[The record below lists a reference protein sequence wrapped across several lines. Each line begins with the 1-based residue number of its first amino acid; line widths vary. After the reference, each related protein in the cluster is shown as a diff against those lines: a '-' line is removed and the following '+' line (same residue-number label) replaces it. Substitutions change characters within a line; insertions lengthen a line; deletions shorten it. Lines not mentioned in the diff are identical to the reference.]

1 MKLNIDLPLH
11 TMTSKELEILRYVL
25 ENSSDVES
33 MSIQQLAEN
42 ISYSTST
49 ILRFCRKLGF
59 KGYPELKFFLRNQIK
74 LSSSTPSYQLS
85 ADSLSKIKTN
95 IMTDLEGTGG
105 LLNSDS
111 LPQVSALLNRNSTV
125 YLHKPGGITDI
136 TIDYLESILFIAG
149 FRNVYKSTSRRTT
162 SHLIKVAPKDAI
174 FIFISTSGSFSQT
187 LDLAKEARLAG
198 MQVISISSVESNE
211 LAEISALNLRF
222 FTKVREN
229 SGADLTSRLCT
240 FFVLSTLIEY
250 IASGN
255 RKIET
260 KTDLN
265 SEDINAVLPNR
276 NVKLSDTELMIQDYF
291 NDKINSLSQFSLN
304 DISNSLYVSPSTIVR
319 FCQKA
324 GFKGFNEFK
333 YYLRNRNSFD
343 YRTNSPWKVIQH
355 NISILKDVMDSVDDE
370 TILKVCELIKN
381 SSSFYIYGRNMSSI
395 PARYLH
401 SMMTTM
407 DIPSILIDWID
418 FLSGLSNSFN
428 EETLLIMFT
437 NYGDKE
443 VYSKIM
449 EHCHSRKVKIVWIS
463 SNEVDNSL
471 LSDEDIY
478 IYTNEGKLQD
488 VNLRT
493 KISSITIIQ
502 LIIELLIQH
511 KFN

>member
-11 TMTSKELEILRYVL
+11 TLTSKELEILRYVL
-25 ENSSDVES
+25 ENSQEVES

-59 KGYPELKFFLRNQIK
+59 KGYPELKFFIRNQTK
-74 LSSSTPSYQLS
+74 MSSSVSSSEMNTG
-85 ADSLSKIKTN
+85 SLSKIKAN

-111 LPQVSALLNRNSTV
+111 LPQISALLNKNSTI
-125 YLHKPGGITDI
+125 YLHKPGGITDVV
-136 TIDYLESILFIAG
+136 IDYLESILFIAG
-149 FRNVYKSTSRRTT
+149 FRNVYKSTSKRTT

-174 FIFISTSGSFSQT
+174 FIFVSTSGSFSQT
-187 LDLAKEARLAG
+187 LNLAKEARLAG
-198 MQVISISSVESNE
+198 MQVISISSVESND

-240 FFVLSTLIEY
+240 FFVLSTMIEY
-250 IASGN
+250 ISSGN
-255 RKIET
+255 RTIEEN
-260 KTDLN
+260 KEN
-265 SEDINAVLPNR
+265 EDINAILPNR
-276 NVKLSDTELMIQDYF
+276 SVKLSETDLMILDYF

-355 NISILKDVMDSVDDE
+355 NISILKDVMDGVDDE

-471 LSDEDIY
+471 LSEEDIY